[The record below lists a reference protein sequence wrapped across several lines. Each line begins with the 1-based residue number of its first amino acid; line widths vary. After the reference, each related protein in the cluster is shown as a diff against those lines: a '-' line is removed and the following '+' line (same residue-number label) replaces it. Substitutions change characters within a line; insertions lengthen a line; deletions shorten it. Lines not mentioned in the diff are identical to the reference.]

1 MPYVYPTRVRKTSV
15 YLPDPLKAELAALSA
30 RSGRSEAEL
39 IRVAIERLVRSSSTA
54 PATAAGPP
62 AAPVAPG
69 PRLVGVGVGPS
80 DPDLVT
86 GRALAVLR
94 AADRVVV
101 ATTSPDAIG
110 RAEAVVR
117 SAAPEVAVD
126 RVVIDIGGDE
136 AARATSIREAGTTL
150 VGHLDRGELVVV
162 AVLGDPNVWSVFPR
176 LAEVVAAERP
186 ELAVETVPGIM
197 AFQELAARAATVLAD
212 GDEEL
217 TLVTMGDDATRVEP
231 LLDDDG
237 RSLVVYKGGRHLP
250 ELAAALERHG
260 RLAPAVVGEMLGL
273 PGGRT
278 VPVARAADRPASY
291 LATVIAPPLR
301 SRPPAGPPAAPAAGP
316 GAGGRA

>member
-1 MPYVYPTRVRKTSV
+1 
-15 YLPDPLKAELAALSA
+15 
-30 RSGRSEAEL
+30 
-39 IRVAIERLVRSSSTA
+39 
-54 PATAAGPP
+54 
-62 AAPVAPG
+62 
-69 PRLVGVGVGPS
+69 
-80 DPDLVT
+80 
-86 GRALAVLR
+86 VLR